1 MNCPRICKINRY
13 PLPLLFVALMGLS
26 SVLQAQHIEK
36 YTLPP
41 TVRSSFR
48 GLSVVNDSVA
58 WVSGSKGWVGRTTN
72 HGLHWEFNQIP
83 GFEALD
89 FRSLYAFN
97 DSTALIAN
105 AGSPAYILRT
115 TNGGKSWQAVYTNT
129 AAAIFMDGVDFWNE
143 SEGLMYGDPIDG
155 RMFLL
160 FTKDGGKT
168 WYEPALETRPKLNEG
183 EASFAASGTGIRCYN
198 KKRLVIAT
206 GGKTS
211 RLFISDNRGK
221 TWRNATPP
229 VQQGKESAGIFS
241 VAFQNSKSGVVVG
254 GDFAMDT
261 LKVRNAFTTNDGGK
275 TWKAANPAP
284 VGYRECVEY
293 ISDNTLVT
301 TGPTGTEY
309 SSDSGKQWIRLS
321 DEKGFHV
328 VRKARS
334 GKWMVIAG
342 NNIIGKVNLANGAD

>member
-1 MNCPRICKINRY
+1 MKRCQALTI
-13 PLPLLFVALMGLS
+13 LLFLLISLAGF
-26 SVLQAQHIEK
+26 AQSIEK
-36 YTLPP
+36 YPLLPA
-41 TVRSSFR
+41 VRSSFR
-48 GLSVVNDSVA
+48 GLSVVNDSIA

-72 HGLHWEFNQIP
+72 RGLHWEFNQVP
-83 GFEALD
+83 DYEALD

-115 TNGGKSWQAVYTNT
+115 TNGGKSWQSVYTNT
-129 AAAIFMDGVDFWNE
+129 EAAIFLDGVDFWNNL
-143 SEGLMYGDPIDG
+143 EGVMYGDPIDG

-168 WYEPALETRPKLNEG
+168 WTEPALETRPNLNEG
-183 EASFAASGTGIRCYN
+183 EASFAASGTGIRCYD

-221 TWRNATPP
+221 TWRTSSPP

-241 VAFQNSKSGVVVG
+241 VAFKKKWGVVVG
-254 GDFAMDT
+254 GDFVMDS
-261 LKVRNAFTTNDGGK
+261 LRIKNSFYTTDDGK
-275 TWKAANPAP
+275 TWREAERVPS
-284 VGYRECVEY
+284 GYRECVEY
-293 ISDNTLVT
+293 LYSNQYIT

-309 SSDSGKQWIRLS
+309 SADGGKQWILLS

-328 VRKARS
+328 VRKARTGS
-334 GKWMVIAG
+334 WIVIAG
-342 NNIIGKVNLANGAD
+342 NNALGVIRY

>member
-1 MNCPRICKINRY
+1 MNKRFFV
-13 PLPLLFVALMGLS
+13 LLLS
-26 SVLQAQHIEK
+26 FQLISGYSYSQSIEK
-36 YTLPP
+36 YPLLPA
-41 TVRSSFR
+41 VRSSFR

-72 HGLHWEFNQIP
+72 RGLHWEFNQVP
-83 GFEALD
+83 GYETLD

-115 TNGGKSWQAVYTNT
+115 TNCGKSWQAVYTNT
-129 AAAIFMDGVDFWNE
+129 AAEIFIDGVDFWNKL
-143 SEGLMYGDPIDG
+143 EGVMYGDPIDG
-155 RMFLL
+155 HMFLL

-168 WYEPALETRPKLNEG
+168 WHEPALETRPKLKEG
-183 EASFAASGTGIRCYN
+183 EASFAASGTGIRCYD

-221 TWRNATPP
+221 IWRNATPP
-229 VQQGKESAGIFS
+229 AQQGKESAGIFS
-241 VAFQNSKSGVVVG
+241 IAFQSSKAGVVVG
-254 GDFAMDT
+254 GDFAIDS
-261 LKVRNAFTTNDGGK
+261 LKIRNAFYTNDSGK
-275 TWKAANPAP
+275 TWKEAERVPS
-284 VGYRECVEY
+284 GYRECVEY
-293 ISDNTLVT
+293 LSVNTLVT

-309 SSDSGKQWIRLS
+309 STDGGKHWLPLS

-328 VRKARS
+328 VRKART
-334 GKWMVIAG
+334 GNWIVIAG
-342 NNIIGKVNLANGAD
+342 NNALGLVSLQPKAKK